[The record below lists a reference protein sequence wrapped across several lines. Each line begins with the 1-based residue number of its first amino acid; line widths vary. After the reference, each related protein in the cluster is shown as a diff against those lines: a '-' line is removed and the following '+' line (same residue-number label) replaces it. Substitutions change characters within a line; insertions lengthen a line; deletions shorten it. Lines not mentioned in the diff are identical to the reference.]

1 MWLVTDDVFPS
12 KALPNLLRSVAS
24 LGLRVLFAH
33 LETLVSLKLYIN
45 TKSGDILVVGKSIG
59 RDQTVKHLIKKK
71 TYLVCLFGK

>member
-12 KALPNLLRSVAS
+12 KAMPNLLRSVAS

-33 LETLVSLKLYIN
+33 LETLVSLMLFIN
-45 TKSGDILVVGKSIG
+45 TKSGDVLVAEESIG
-59 RDQTVKHLIKKK
+59 RDQTDKHLIKKK